1 MRRSD
6 ILTGRDWASG
16 RCGDAGGELRDG
28 GVPRVALPE
37 LIKTFACKLIAL
49 DPPETLGLP

>member
-1 MRRSD
+1 VIGHLD
-6 ILTGRDWASG
+6 D
-16 RCGDAGGELRDG
+16 
-28 GVPRVALPE
+28 VAMLAVSCAMVVFLGLPE